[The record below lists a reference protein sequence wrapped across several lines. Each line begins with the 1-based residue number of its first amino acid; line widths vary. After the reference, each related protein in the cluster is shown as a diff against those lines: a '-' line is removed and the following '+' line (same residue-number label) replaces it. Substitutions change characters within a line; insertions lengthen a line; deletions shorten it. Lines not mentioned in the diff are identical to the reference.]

1 MIIRSNLSSNPARN
15 YSLYFI
21 GCVLLF
27 IGAIAFTVFN
37 VTSLSRW
44 FVESRQLQARM
55 SEQQLKI
62 ADLQRQGTELEAR
75 IAKIKTPQFVLQ
87 TEFVN
92 DAIKRRVFSW
102 TTLFDQFE
110 GVLPDNV
117 KMVSVFPKFGDQQ
130 ITITMEVAGKSLN
143 DIVSLIQAFWNSAAF
158 SDVVL
163 KGERQESDGLLHAT
177 ISLRYLP
184 EKVEE
189 AKVAP
194 GKQTVT
200 HVTDQDAEETEAEE
214 E

>member
-143 DIVSLIQAFWNSAAF
+143 DIVSLIQAFWNSPAF

>member
-143 DIVSLIQAFWNSAAF
+143 DIVSLIQALWNSPAF

-184 EKVEE
+184 ERAEA
-189 AKVAP
+189 AKVGP
-194 GKQTVT
+194 VKQTVT

-214 E
+214 